1 MAYIQLKT
9 SSTQSVPYG
18 INGMFIPFGFT
29 MYDISRLFAQAL
41 INIYHGV
48 VIGALEVGPET
59 PNGLNDIYDS
69 IRLNVPNTEIIL
81 TQDPYDALGNVVR
94 FLSTVD
100 DSIGRDGDVL
110 ISTVDFKMY
119 KRENGI
125 YVFKFQMQGGSGIA
139 VAAQW
144 HFSES
149 INNSLGVDGDL
160 LLRPGGQI
168 YKKINGT
175 YVYQMLITG
184 NAGTNG
190 TNGIDGT
197 QIYIST
203 GANYSGPANENDLNI
218 VDGINLYRYSS
229 GFWVLV
235 GAIRGITGLKGD
247 KGEIGESSE
256 IFVTNTFTSA
266 LGKDGDIVI
275 NPETLGVYKK
285 ILGAYVLQATL
296 ATPEGSLWHFN
307 ATPDDAIGK
316 DGDMLLVA
324 NGDVHKKVSGVY
336 LLQTNIKGPQGPQ
349 GNNGTNGTNG
359 INGLDG
365 LDGENGSQIHFM
377 SVINNSTGANGDIA
391 FVGPD
396 VYQKV
401 NGVYELKG
409 SIGSSGGSGSGF
421 IDWATIVNDSIINL
435 TTTYQ
440 PISVIEIK
448 DGATNSEITNDSG
461 VVSISAGGW
470 DLDISSFGDGAT
482 AYFLKV
488 TVGATTLVEKY
499 VKCGNFNVSRYIYL
513 ETSEQINIYMKSN
526 KTCSIPIDGLS
537 LNLSKISL
545 IYTGGGTEDLYDTVV
560 TNTPD
565 YRYIA
570 NIDSTSHSLTNEGTN
585 SALNTERPTSNP
597 YAGST
602 KIFGKTLKYERIDN
616 GYIKITGLHSE
627 NIRFYGTLNFTLS
640 MFVKID
646 GFLNGFYYAYQ
657 TTFQTNSACGE
668 TGVVF
673 LDSGLIILR
682 ANRAAPCDGNGFVDT
697 TSTLKFPMGEWF
709 CYTLSYNG
717 TTRTYKI
724 YINGV
729 EFISY
734 TQPRNLSNSTN
745 PDKLIINGY
754 YNGGYGSASNLLA
767 SYSDIRIVKGLF
779 VSAPFSMSGTSL
791 KARYVNPLIDINEA
805 SCSSKNIYTINTS
818 SSNTVVPLDS
828 SMTDADIIYVNL
840 SVSTS
845 LSFALSNVDNKKV
858 LIYIVQ
864 DPTTPKLCTINT
876 TNMVFNGSI
885 LSSDLVVSSTA
896 NDIDM
901 LGIQYNQA
909 ESKWEVLSFLNNV
922 F

>member
-48 VIGALEVGPET
+48 VIGALEVGPDT
-59 PNGLNDIYDS
+59 PNGLNDVYDS

-81 TQDPYDALGNVVR
+81 TQDPYDALGNIVR

-203 GANYSGPANENDLNI
+203 GANYSGVANENDLNI

-247 KGEIGESSE
+247 KGDTGEASE
-256 IFVTNTFTSA
+256 IFVTSSYTSA

-275 NPETLGVYKK
+275 NPTTLGVYKK

-296 ATPEGSLWHFN
+296 ATPEGSVWHFN
-307 ATPDDAIGK
+307 TTPDNAIGK

-324 NGDVHKKVSGVY
+324 NGDVYKKVGGAY
-336 LLQTNIKGPQGPQ
+336 LLQTNIKGPQGDN
-349 GNNGTNGTNG
+349 GANGTNGTNG
-359 INGLDG
+359 LNGLDG
-365 LDGENGSQIHFM
+365 ANGSQIHFM
-377 SVINNSTGANGDIA
+377 SVISNSTGVNGDIA
-391 FVGPD
+391 FIGSD

-409 SIGSSGGSGSGF
+409 TVGSSGSGSGF
-421 IDWATIVNDSIINL
+421 IDWAAIVNNTVINL
-435 TTTYQ
+435 TTSYQ
-440 PISVIEIK
+440 SISAIEIK
-448 DGATNSEITNDSG
+448 DGAETTEITNTSG
-461 VVSISAGGW
+461 AISVSSGGW
-470 DLDISSFGDGAT
+470 NIDISSFGDGAT
-482 AYFLKV
+482 PYFLKV

-499 VKCGNFNVSRYIYL
+499 VRCGNLNISRYIYL

-526 KTCSIPIDGLS
+526 KTCSIPVDGLS
-537 LNLSKISL
+537 LNLSKMSL
-545 IYTGGGTEDLYDTVV
+545 VSTGGVIGELYDTVV
-560 TNTPD
+560 TNTPN

-570 NIDSTSHSLTNEGTN
+570 NMDSTSYSLTDEGTN
-585 SALNTERPTSNP
+585 SALTTVRTTSNP
-597 YAGST
+597 YVGST
-602 KIFGKTLKYERIDN
+602 TIFGKTLKYETLNDN
-616 GYIKITGLHSE
+616 YIKITGLHSE
-627 NIRFYGTLNFTLS
+627 NIRYYGTSNFTVS
-640 MFVKID
+640 MFVKVD
-646 GFLNGFYYAYQ
+646 SFLNGATGGYLTSFMVD
-657 TTFQTNSACGE
+657 SSCGE
-668 TGVVF
+668 FGVVI
-673 LDSGLIILR
+673 SSAGIITII
-682 ANRAAPCDGNGFVDT
+682 ANRVSPCDGAGDT
-697 TSTLKFPMGEWF
+697 QTSSTLTAPIGEWF

-717 TTRTYKI
+717 TTRTYKV

-734 TQPRNLSNSTN
+734 IQTRDISGSTN

-754 YNGGYGSASNLLA
+754 NNNSYGSGSNVLA

-779 VSAPFSMSGTSL
+779 ISTPFAMSGTPS
-791 KARYVNPLIDINEA
+791 KTRYVNPLIDTNQTA
-805 SCSSKNIYTINTS
+805 CSSKNIYTINVS
-818 SSNTVVPLDS
+818 SSSTVVPLDS
-828 SMTDADIIYVNL
+828 SMANADIIYINL
-840 SVSTS
+840 LVSTT
-845 LSFALSNVDNKKV
+845 LSFTLSSVDNKKV
-858 LIYIVQ
+858 IIYIVQ
-864 DPTTPKLCTINT
+864 DPTTPKLCTIST
-876 TNMVFNGSI
+876 TNMVFNGFI

>member
-48 VIGALEVGPET
+48 VIGALEVGPDT
-59 PNGLNDIYDS
+59 PNGLNDVYDS

-149 INNSLGVDGDL
+149 INNSLGIDGDL

-203 GANYSGPANENDLNI
+203 GANYSGAANENDLNI

-247 KGEIGESSE
+247 KGDTGEASE
-256 IFVTNTFTSA
+256 IFVTSSYTAA
-266 LGKDGDIVI
+266 LGKNGDIVI
-275 NPETLGVYKK
+275 DPTTLGVYKK

-307 ATPDDAIGK
+307 ATPDNAIGK

-324 NGDVHKKVSGVY
+324 NGDVYKRVGGAY
-336 LLQTNIKGPQGPQ
+336 LLQTNIKGPQGDN
-349 GNNGTNGTNG
+349 GANGTNGTNG
-359 INGLDG
+359 LDG
-365 LDGENGSQIHFM
+365 LDGANGSQIHFM
-377 SVINNSTGANGDIA
+377 SVINNSTGVNGDIA
-391 FVGPD
+391 FIGSD

-409 SIGSSGGSGSGF
+409 AVGSSGSGSGF
-421 IDWATIVNDSIINL
+421 IDWATIANSAIINL
-435 TTTYQ
+435 TTSYQ
-440 PISVIEIK
+440 LISAIEIK
-448 DGATNSEITNDSG
+448 DSAETTEITNTSG
-461 VVSISAGGW
+461 AILITSGGW
-470 DLDISSFGDGAT
+470 DIDVSSFGDGAT
-482 AYFLKV
+482 PYFLKV
-488 TVGATTLVEKY
+488 TVGGTTLIEKY
-499 VKCGNFNVSRYIYL
+499 IRCGSFNISRYIYL
-513 ETSEQINIYMKSN
+513 ETSEPINIYLKSN
-526 KTCSIPIDGLS
+526 KVCSIPVDGLS
-537 LNLSKISL
+537 INLSKMSL
-545 IYTGGGTEDLYDTVV
+545 ESVGGGPGPLYDAVV
-560 TNTPD
+560 TDNPN

-570 NIDSTSHSLTNEGTN
+570 NMDSALSSLTNEGTN
-585 SALNTERPTSNP
+585 SALTTLRPTSNP

-602 KIFGKTLKYERIDN
+602 TIFGKTLKYETLNDS
-616 GYIKITGLHSE
+616 YFKITGLHSE
-627 NIRFYGTLNFTLS
+627 NIRFYGASNFTLS
-640 MFVKID
+640 MFIKID
-646 GFLNGFYYAYQ
+646 AFLNGFPYIFL
-657 TTFQTNSACGE
+657 TTFMKDSQCGE
-668 TGVVF
+668 SGVI
-673 LDSGLIILR
+673 LSDSGLITLR
-682 ANRAAPCDGNGFVDT
+682 ANRVSPCDGNSFVDI
-697 TSTLKFPMGEWF
+697 TSTLTIPMGEWF

-717 TTRTYKI
+717 TTRTYKL

-729 EFISY
+729 EYISY
-734 TQPRNLSNSTN
+734 TQTRDISSSTN

-754 YNGGYGSASNLLA
+754 NNNAYGSMSNSLA
-767 SYSDIRIVKGLF
+767 SFSDIRIVKGLF
-779 VSAPFSMSGTSL
+779 VSAPFSMSVSSL
-791 KARYVNPLIDINEA
+791 KTRYVNPLIDTNQT

-828 SMTDADIIYVNL
+828 SMADADIIYVNL

-845 LSFALSNVDNKKV
+845 LSFALSSVDNKKV

-864 DPTTPKLCTINT
+864 DPTTPKLCTIDT
-876 TNMVFNGSI
+876 TNMVFNGFI